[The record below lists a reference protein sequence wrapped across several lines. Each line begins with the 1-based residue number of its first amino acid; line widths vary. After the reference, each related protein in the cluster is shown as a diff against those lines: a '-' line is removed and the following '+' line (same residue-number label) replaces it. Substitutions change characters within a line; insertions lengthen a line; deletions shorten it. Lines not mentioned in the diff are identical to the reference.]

1 MAFGAFD
8 NQITRRGYVT
18 AQMDEIWSERST
30 VQSWYDVEA
39 ALARVQTAIG
49 MIPEG
54 TGARITEQAQ
64 ATDAV
69 MEQIFGGG
77 TGNPFALGLDA
88 LRSALDDDRRPWVHY
103 GATTQDILDTAR
115 GLQIRDSLD
124 LIDDCTDK
132 LLARIRDLAGVHAK
146 TLMVARTNGQH
157 AVPTTLGMRFARW
170 AADLERSRD
179 RLTETRQR
187 CLLVQFSGA
196 AGTYASMGEHG
207 TTVAMGV
214 AQELGLVCELI
225 AWHASRDG
233 LTELACNLAIHAQ
246 TLAKIAE
253 DLYDMQRTDFQEAAE
268 ALDPHLSGSSTMPQ
282 KRNPFSTMKIPLG
295 APVRGG
301 GGRNPG
307 PSPTRKTPPAA
318 RMAAGAA
325 ATVLTNPPGDF
336 ERDHRQLE
344 VERDAIPRI
353 LAAVDGA
360 GQKLLKLLD
369 VLEFNTGQLDV
380 NARREGVLLVSEGIM
395 MELAS
400 RLGHEGAHDLLQE
413 FSAAYRAA
421 GTSLREFVDARPEIA
436 EKLDDID
443 LDKLSDPSS
452 YTGLSAELSRR
463 VAAGQ
468 PHTGTGVTE

>member
-1 MAFGAFD
+1 
-8 NQITRRGYVT
+8 
-18 AQMDEIWSERST
+18 
-30 VQSWYDVEA
+30 
-39 ALARVQTAIG
+39 
-49 MIPEG
+49 
-54 TGARITEQAQ
+54 
-64 ATDAV
+64 
-69 MEQIFGGG
+69 
-77 TGNPFALGLDA
+77 
-88 LRSALDDDRRPWVHY
+88 
-103 GATTQDILDTAR
+103 
-115 GLQIRDSLD
+115 
-124 LIDDCTDK
+124 
-132 LLARIRDLAGVHAK
+132 
-146 TLMVARTNGQH
+146 
-157 AVPTTLGMRFARW
+157 
-170 AADLERSRD
+170 
-179 RLTETRQR
+179 
-187 CLLVQFSGA
+187 
-196 AGTYASMGEHG
+196 
-207 TTVAMGV
+207 
-214 AQELGLVCELI
+214 
-225 AWHASRDG
+225 
-233 LTELACNLAIHAQ
+233 
-246 TLAKIAE
+246 
-253 DLYDMQRTDFQEAAE
+253 
-268 ALDPHLSGSSTMPQ
+268 
-282 KRNPFSTMKIPLG
+282 
-295 APVRGG
+295 
-301 GGRNPG
+301 
-307 PSPTRKTPPAA
+307 
-318 RMAAGAA
+318 MAAGAA

>member
-8 NQITRRGYVT
+8 NQITR
-18 AQMDEIWSERST
+18 
-30 VQSWYDVEA
+30 
-39 ALARVQTAIG
+39 

-69 MEQIFGGG
+69 MEQIFSGG

-132 LLARIRDLAGVHAK
+132 LLTRIRDLAGVHAK

-214 AQELGLVCELI
+214 AKELGLVCELI

-268 ALDPHLSGSSTMPQ
+268 PLDPHLSGSSTMPQ
-282 KRNPFSTMKIPLG
+282 KRNPFSTMKIT
-295 APVRGG
+295 A
-301 GGRNPG
+301 
-307 PSPTRKTPPAA
+307 AA
-318 RMAAGAA
+318 RLAAGAA

-421 GTSLREFVDARPEIA
+421 GTSLRDQRSPKNSMTSTLTSCPTRRRTLVCLRNYHGVLLLVSRTLEPVSQSDEDSQLVEEPLHPLDPRAFHLWVRRGQGSHQRLQQDEIA
-436 EKLDDID
+436 G
-443 LDKLSDPSS
+443 P
-452 YTGLSAELSRR
+452 GAESRR
-463 VAAGQ
+463 GFR
-468 PHTGTGVTE
+468 

>member
-132 LLARIRDLAGVHAK
+132 LLAAIRDLAGVHAK

-214 AQELGLVCELI
+214 AKELGLVCELI

-282 KRNPFSTMKIPLG
+282 KRNPFSTMKIT
-295 APVRGG
+295 A
-301 GGRNPG
+301 
-307 PSPTRKTPPAA
+307 AA

-360 GQKLLKLLD
+360 GQRLLKLLD

-413 FSAAYRAA
+413 FSAANRAA